1 MTWRDAGI
9 EGPVEG
15 LGERAVAEQQA
26 IFRNTF
32 VESLGVKIL
41 EAKPGYALATLDV
54 GPHFLHPGGFAHG
67 GALASLGDTVA
78 AWATFPALKQGD
90 IHTTIEFKANFLKAV
105 SQGTL
110 RAEAKAAHIGRRTIV
125 LDVRI
130 TDERGRLIC
139 MMTVTQAVV
148 PLQEARPDQAGDKP

>member
-15 LGERAVAEQQA
+15 FADQAVAHQDA

-41 EAKPGYALATLDV
+41 EARAGHAVAIVEV
-54 GPHFLHPGGFAHG
+54 GPHFLHPGGYAHG

-78 AWATFPALKQGD
+78 AWATFPALDAGD
-90 IHTTIEFKANFLKAV
+90 IHTDRK
-105 SQGTL
+105 S
-110 RAEAKAAHIGRRTIV
+110 
-125 LDVRI
+125 
-130 TDERGRLIC
+130 
-139 MMTVTQAVV
+139 VV
-148 PLQEARPDQAGDKP
+148 